1 MIAEGFCIAKIS
13 RVQGFQHG
21 IVEGIGF
28 WHESYAKELWTSEL
42 HHVFALEAHVSGKL
56 HHVSTLEAHVSGKLH
71 HVFTLKAHV
80 SGKLYHVFT
89 LEVLY
94 GGYLGHV
101 FDAPGSLCL
110 VAVSYCI
117 LLSVTHGLISPY
129 GLMDSYDW

>member
-21 IVEGIGF
+21 IVEGIRF

-56 HHVSTLEAHVSGKLH
+56 HHVFTLEAHVSGKP
-71 HVFTLKAHV
+71 
-80 SGKLYHVFT
+80 YHVFT